1 MKHLVLLLLFCMG
14 TVCIAQ
20 DKTYEK
26 AKKSYEAGNLKAAN
40 KLIDKCLED
49 KSTKDNPNVLL
60 LKSKIMFGISR
71 DKDLREKLPNALKDA
86 MKYAEKAVE
95 ANPTESARTAFKHE
109 NAEYLSQLVKQNNKE
124 AIDAYNNGRY
134 AKALPLFR
142 KSLSFS
148 LDTQSLVYMAV
159 CLWELNQEAESV
171 VYFKQAADIIYSAV
185 MDSTTKVYGYYKEPF
200 RKLGYYY
207 FYRKKQL
214 DTAYLYVKNGREI
227 MPFDPELTKYTY
239 ALMKFNLDKI
249 PPSEDYL
256 AAVQSGLKDFPTDS
270 FLNHRENAIYIFL
283 LNGMAKANEQ
293 GQFDSL
299 LEKYAASK
307 VAKKKL
313 KSIETIKRFDIFA
326 GLEPL
331 VFVDQLKYYFATIG
345 LPEASYHTAY
355 YHFKM
360 QHPGQAND
368 VLSFSNQYASVESR
382 PQVAEI
388 LFANLASLYPKDQ
401 AVWKN
406 QRIAYTTKSNKAA
419 LGYFDLVPMIRLN
432 DASAKDAPKDPQFK
446 AKAKEYR
453 LRLISETSDSGDFM
467 LARSTWKES
476 STMYPDQSK
485 VLDGLWRSIVEK
497 DFRMNYFGSRIN
509 IRSKVEK
516 GVPTYNWNGNPDSCI
531 AGTMP
536 REIVDRAE
544 RRINYFRRM
553 AGLTEEIVLDD
564 QDNEYCQIAAMM
576 CEANKSMSH
585 EPNDGWRCFIPAG
598 ADALKT
604 AILTKDP
611 NPAIAITAAMGQNHA
626 TVGNRRWILYPKAT
640 YMGIGTSNT
649 FTVIKAIDQS
659 GELDTSKYKK
669 QFVSWPPASYC
680 PKLLVFKKWSF
691 TLDAE
696 LKGATVSMKDHT
708 GNAVTLKLEEVSN
721 GYGFNTLV
729 WEPELNL
736 ASSMDYTVTIKLAN
750 GKTFQYKVNIIDVTL

>member
-1 MKHLVLLLLFCMG
+1 MKQLVLLLLFCMG
-14 TVCIAQ
+14 TVCVAQ

-26 AKKSYEAGNLKAAN
+26 AKKSYETGNLKAAN

-49 KSTKDNPNVLL
+49 NSTKDNPNVLL
-60 LKSKIMFGISR
+60 LKSKIMYGISR
-71 DKDLREKLPNALKDA
+71 DKDLREKFSGALKEA
-86 MKYAEKAVE
+86 MKFAEKSVE
-95 ANPTESARTAFKHE
+95 SNPTESARTAFKQE
-109 NAEYLSQLVKQNNKE
+109 NSEYLLQLVRQNNKE
-124 AIDAYNNGRY
+124 AIDAYNSERY
-134 AKALPLFR
+134 AKALPLFK
-142 KSLSFS
+142 KSLYFAM
-148 LDTQSLVYMAV
+148 DTQSLVYMAV
-159 CLWELNQEAESV
+159 CLWELNQESESI
-171 VYFKQAADIIYSAV
+171 VYFRKAADMIYSAV
-185 MDSTTKVYGYYKEPF
+185 MDSTSKVYGYYKEPF

-207 FYRKKQL
+207 FYRKKSM

-256 AAVQSGLKDFPTDS
+256 SAVQSGLKDFPTDS

-283 LNGMAKANEQ
+283 LNGMATAHEQ

-299 LEKYAASK
+299 LAKYAASK

-313 KSIETIKRFDIFA
+313 KGIETIQRFDIFA
-326 GLEPL
+326 GMEPA
-331 VFVDQLKYYFATIG
+331 VFVERLKYYFADIG

-360 QHPGQAND
+360 QQGTQPAD
-368 VLSFSNQYASVESR
+368 ALSFSNQYASAE
-382 PQVAEI
+382 PKAQVAEI
-388 LFANLASLYPKDQ
+388 LFLNLASVYPKDY
-401 AVWKN
+401 AIWKN
-406 QRIAYTTKSNKAA
+406 QRIAYTAKSNKTT

-446 AKAKEYR
+446 ARAKEYR
-453 LRLISETSDSGDFM
+453 LRLIGETSDSGDFV

-476 STMYPDQSK
+476 ATLYPDQAK

-509 IRSKVEK
+509 LKGKVEK
-516 GVPTYNWNGNPDSCI
+516 GVPVYIWNGNPDSCL
-531 AGTMP
+531 AGSMS
-536 REIVDRAE
+536 REIVGRVE
-544 RRINYFRRM
+544 HRINYFRRM

-564 QDNEYCQIAAMM
+564 QDNEYCQIAVMM
-576 CEANKSMSH
+576 CEANKTMSH

-598 ADALKT
+598 ADALKS

-626 TVGNRRWILYPKAT
+626 TVGNRRWLLYPRAT

-691 TLDAE
+691 TLDAD
-696 LKGATVSMKDHT
+696 LKGATVTMKDGT
-708 GNAVTLKLEEVSN
+708 GNAVALKLEEVSN

-729 WEPELNL
+729 WEPELTL
-736 ASSMDYTVTIKLAN
+736 ASSMDYTVNIKLAN
-750 GKTFQYKVNIIDVTL
+750 GKNFQYKVNIIDITL